1 MSVSKGTDTRGGLP
15 YAPDMTI
22 HSLRTSAAA
31 FAAVIALASPA
42 AASAF
47 QQTPAPKPP
56 TADKQSQSKADLA
69 ITQKIRRA
77 VVKDKSL
84 SLIAHN
90 CKIITQHGAVTL
102 RGEVKTD
109 VERTTI
115 GDIAASVAGADKV
128 TNQLT
133 IKTKKTKK
141 T

>member
-1 MSVSKGTDTRGGLP
+1 
-15 YAPDMTI
+15 MTI
-22 HSLRTSAAA
+22 HFLRTSAAA
-31 FAAVIALASPA
+31 FAAVIALSSPA
-42 AASAF
+42 AAGAF

-133 IKTKKTKK
+133 IKTKKTK
-141 T
+141 TT